1 MIKESDPG
9 EGAQGD
15 ERIGKGEQ
23 DTPQQED
30 TRPRKEAA
38 QRDEQQDKAINCHG
52 NGHGERDLDGQDQ
65 RAGDGRHG
73 RGARQPSGFPHT
85 AVQAHFGEQGQVAQ
99 MSQQEHGHAQQE
111 KSLSGIHQEHVS
123 GRPESQCGR
132 QEPFLRAGPPL
143 REEQQGRDGQQGHQQ
158 RLRTGREQGI
168 AQIIGIEVHRDGR
181 RKKAGRRCAQVLFIQ
196 RSHHEKWY
204 FSASSARKSDQ
215 R

>member
-30 TRPRKEAA
+30 TRPRKDAA
-38 QRDEQQDKAINCHG
+38 QRDEQQDEPVNRHRS
-52 NGHGERDLDGQDQ
+52 GHGERHLDGQDQ
-65 RAGDGRHG
+65 RAGDGSHG

-99 MSQQEHGHAQQE
+99 VAQQEHGHAQQE
-111 KSLSGIHQEHVS
+111 EGLALVQKEHVA
-123 GRPESQCGR
+123 GRPESQRGR
-132 QEPFLRAGPPL
+132 QEDFFRAGPPL

-168 AQIIGIEVHRDGR
+168 AQIIGIEVHGHGR
-181 RKKAGRRCAQVLFIQ
+181 RKKAGHRCAQVLFIQ